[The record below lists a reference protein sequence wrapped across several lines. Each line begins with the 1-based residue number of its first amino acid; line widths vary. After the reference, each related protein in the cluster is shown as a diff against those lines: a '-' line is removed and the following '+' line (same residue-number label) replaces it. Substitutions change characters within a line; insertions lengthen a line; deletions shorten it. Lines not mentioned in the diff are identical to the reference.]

1 MTTNSIRP
9 PHDLFEPCG
18 VTEPYVSRMANR
30 LHRTLDSLF
39 GRLAL
44 LVIVVLLLSHFA
56 GYALFRLEGDQ
67 MQARYAVEE
76 AVFLVDA
83 VRQHIASTPNLPLPS
98 RVRVVE
104 LTSATVPPLPT
115 HTDTPFSRFLDAVRE
130 RMPPGTEVR
139 VGKLGKAPPT
149 LWVHQSGDRDWIV
162 VPLQPLGGPRPLENT
177 VLWLTLIFV
186 SAVMAGLF
194 AAWQLQQPL
203 RSLASAVT
211 RFGRGQPVPPVT
223 ERGPRELRQLTHG
236 FNQMVQEV
244 ARTENDRAVMLAG
257 VAHDLKTPLARLR
270 LRAEMMDEVKVRD
283 GVVRDVDSMTHI
295 VEQFL
300 VFAHDG
306 ADRSEAVEV
315 DAQCERVVRSY
326 RAVGE
331 GAARVLIDLK
341 AGPGFL
347 LPAATLDRILS
358 NLLDNAHAYGAPP
371 VMVATTRTSMGYTLS
386 VQDNGGGIAAQDLIN
401 ASRPFVR
408 LDPAR
413 GGSGH
418 SGLGLT
424 IVERLVRRAGGE
436 WELGNH
442 DGRGLRILMSIPLAS
457 IPAPIL
463 LAPLVPEALG

>member
-1 MTTNSIRP
+1 
-9 PHDLFEPCG
+9 
-18 VTEPYVSRMANR
+18 MANNMR
-30 LHRTLDSLF
+30 RPIDSLF

-44 LVIVVLLLSHFA
+44 LVVVVLLLSHFA
-56 GYALFRLEGDQ
+56 GYALFRLERSQ
-67 MQARYAVEE
+67 FQNRYAVEE
-76 AVFLVDA
+76 ASFLVDA
-83 VRQHIASTPNLPLPS
+83 VRQHVAHTPDQPLPS
-98 RVRVVE
+98 RVRLVDPAS
-104 LTSATVPPLPT
+104 SAVPAVQEDSNSPLG
-115 HTDTPFSRFLDAVRE
+115 HFLDDVRD
-130 RMPPGTEVR
+130 RMPPGTLVR
-139 VGKLGKAPPT
+139 LGEPGKPPT
-149 LWVHQSGDRDWIV
+149 LWVRQPSDRDWIV
-162 VPLQPLGGPRPLENT
+162 VPVQPLRPPRSVDRM
-177 VLWLTLIFV
+177 VLWLTIIFTF
-186 SAVMAGLF
+186 AVMAALF

-203 RSLASAVT
+203 RSLASAVA
-211 RFGRGQPVPPVT
+211 RFGRGQPVPPVP

-270 LRAEMMDEVKVRD
+270 LRAEMMDEAKVRD

-315 DAQCERVVRSY
+315 DVQCERVVRSY
-326 RAVGE
+326 RAV
-331 GAARVLIDLK
+331 AANAATVLTDLK

-358 NLLDNAHAYGAPP
+358 NLLDNAHAYGQPP
-371 VMVATTRTSMGYTLS
+371 VVVATARTSSGYTLA
-386 VQDNGGGIAAQDLIN
+386 VQDNGAGIAAQDLIN

-413 GGSGH
+413 GGNGH
-418 SGLGLT
+418 SGLGLA

-436 WELGNH
+436 WEIGNH
-442 DGRGLRILMSIPLAS
+442 GGRGLRVLMTFPFEA
-457 IPAPIL
+457 
-463 LAPLVPEALG
+463 VPRMAAVSESAW

>member
-1 MTTNSIRP
+1 MRRP
-9 PHDLFEPCG
+9 I
-18 VTEPYVSRMANR
+18 
-30 LHRTLDSLF
+30 DSLF

-44 LVIVVLLLSHFA
+44 LVVVVLLLSHFA
-56 GYALFRLEGDQ
+56 GYALFRLERSQ
-67 MQARYAVEE
+67 FQNRYAVEE
-76 AVFLVDA
+76 ATFLVDA
-83 VRQHIASTPNLPLPS
+83 VRQHVAHTPDQPLPS
-98 RVRVVE
+98 RVRLVDPAS
-104 LTSATVPPLPT
+104 SAVPAVQQDDGSPLN
-115 HTDTPFSRFLDAVRE
+115 HFLDDVRD
-130 RMPPGTEVR
+130 RMPAGTQVRLGEPG
-139 VGKLGKAPPT
+139 KPPT
-149 LWVHQSGDRDWIV
+149 LWVRQASDRDWIV
-162 VPLQPLGGPRPLENT
+162 VPVQPLRPPRSVDRM
-177 VLWLTLIFV
+177 VLWLTIIFTF
-186 SAVMAGLF
+186 AVMAALF

-203 RSLASAVT
+203 RSLASAVA
-211 RFGRGQPVPPVT
+211 RFGRGQPVPPVP

-270 LRAEMMDEVKVRD
+270 LRAEMMDEAKVRD

-326 RAVGE
+326 RAVANS
-331 GAARVLIDLK
+331 AASVLTDLK

-358 NLLDNAHAYGAPP
+358 NLLDNAHAYGQPP
-371 VMVATTRTSMGYTLS
+371 VIVSTARTSSGYTLA
-386 VQDNGGGIAAQDLIN
+386 VQDNGQGIAAQDLMN

-413 GGSGH
+413 GGNGH
-418 SGLGLT
+418 SGLGLA

-436 WELGNH
+436 WEIGNH
-442 DGRGLRILMSIPLAS
+442 GGRGLRVLMTFPFEA
-457 IPAPIL
+457 
-463 LAPLVPEALG
+463 VPRMATVSESAW

>member
-1 MTTNSIRP
+1 MRRP
-9 PHDLFEPCG
+9 I
-18 VTEPYVSRMANR
+18 
-30 LHRTLDSLF
+30 DSLF

-44 LVIVVLLLSHFA
+44 LVVVVLLLSHFA
-56 GYALFRLEGDQ
+56 GYALFRLERSQ
-67 MQARYAVEE
+67 FQNRYAVEE
-76 AVFLVDA
+76 ATFLVDA
-83 VRQHIASTPNLPLPS
+83 VRQHVAHTPDQPLPS
-98 RVRVVE
+98 RVRLVDPAS
-104 LTSATVPPLPT
+104 SAVPAVQQDDGSPLN
-115 HTDTPFSRFLDAVRE
+115 HFLDDVRD
-130 RMPPGTEVR
+130 RMPPGTQVR
-139 VGKLGKAPPT
+139 LGEPGKPPT
-149 LWVHQSGDRDWIV
+149 LWVRQASDRDWIV
-162 VPLQPLGGPRPLENT
+162 VPVQPLRPPRSVDRM
-177 VLWLTLIFV
+177 VLWLTIIFTF
-186 SAVMAGLF
+186 AVMAALF

-203 RSLASAVT
+203 RSLASAVA
-211 RFGRGQPVPPVT
+211 RFGRGQPVPPVP

-270 LRAEMMDEVKVRD
+270 LRAEMMDEAKVRD

-326 RAVGE
+326 RAVANS
-331 GAARVLIDLK
+331 AASVLTDLK

-358 NLLDNAHAYGAPP
+358 NLLDNAHAYGQPP
-371 VMVATTRTSMGYTLS
+371 VIVSTARTSSGYTLA
-386 VQDNGGGIAAQDLIN
+386 VQDNGQGIAAQDLMN

-413 GGSGH
+413 GGNGH
-418 SGLGLT
+418 SGLGLA

-436 WELGNH
+436 WEIGNH
-442 DGRGLRILMSIPLAS
+442 DGRGLRVLMTFPFEA
-457 IPAPIL
+457 
-463 LAPLVPEALG
+463 VPRMATVSESAW

>member
-1 MTTNSIRP
+1 
-9 PHDLFEPCG
+9 
-18 VTEPYVSRMANR
+18 MANSMR
-30 LHRTLDSLF
+30 RPIDSLF

-44 LVIVVLLLSHFA
+44 LVVVVLLLSHFA
-56 GYALFRLEGDQ
+56 GYLLFRLERSQ
-67 MQARYAVEE
+67 FQNRYAVEE
-76 AVFLVDA
+76 ATFLVDA
-83 VRQHIASTPNLPLPS
+83 VRQHVAHSPDQPLPS
-98 RVRVVE
+98 RVRLVDP
-104 LTSATVPPLPT
+104 SSKDVPPVSAIEENSPLG
-115 HTDTPFSRFLDAVRE
+115 HFLDDLHDRFPAGTLVRLGDPGK
-130 RMPPGTEVR
+130 PPV
-139 VGKLGKAPPT
+139 
-149 LWVHQSGDRDWIV
+149 LWVRGPTDSSWIV
-162 VPLQPLGGPRPLENT
+162 VPVQPLRPPRSVDRM
-177 VLWLTLIFV
+177 VLWLTIIF
-186 SAVMAGLF
+186 SFAVMAALF

-203 RSLASAVT
+203 RSLANAVA
-211 RFGRGQPVPPVT
+211 RFGRGQPVPPVP

-270 LRAEMMDEVKVRD
+270 LRAEMMDEAKVRD

-306 ADRSEAVEV
+306 ADRSETVEV

-326 RAVGE
+326 RAVAA
-331 GAARVLIDLK
+331 GAASVLTDLK
-341 AGPGFL
+341 AGPDFL

-371 VMVATTRTSMGYTLS
+371 VLVATTRTPAGYTLS
-386 VQDNGGGIAAQDLIN
+386 VQDNGAGIAAQDLIN

-413 GGSGH
+413 GGNGH
-418 SGLGLT
+418 SGLGLA

-436 WELGNH
+436 WQIGNH
-442 DGRGLRILMSIPLAS
+442 GERGLRVLMTFPLQTVPRVAS
-457 IPAPIL
+457 TSKNAW
-463 LAPLVPEALG
+463 

>member
-1 MTTNSIRP
+1 MRRP
-9 PHDLFEPCG
+9 I
-18 VTEPYVSRMANR
+18 
-30 LHRTLDSLF
+30 DSLF

-44 LVIVVLLLSHFA
+44 LVVGVLLLSHFA
-56 GYALFRLEGDQ
+56 GYALFRLERSQ
-67 MQARYAVEE
+67 FQNRYAVEE
-76 AVFLVDA
+76 ATFLVDA
-83 VRQHIASTPNLPLPS
+83 VRQHVAHTPDQPLPS
-98 RVRVVE
+98 RVRLVDPAS
-104 LTSATVPPLPT
+104 SAVPAVQQDDGSPLN
-115 HTDTPFSRFLDAVRE
+115 HFLDDVRD
-130 RMPPGTEVR
+130 RMPPGTQVR
-139 VGKLGKAPPT
+139 LGEPGKPPT
-149 LWVHQSGDRDWIV
+149 LWVRQASDRDWIV
-162 VPLQPLGGPRPLENT
+162 VPVQPLRPPRSVDRM
-177 VLWLTLIFV
+177 VLWLTIIFTF
-186 SAVMAGLF
+186 AVMAALF

-203 RSLASAVT
+203 RSLASAVA
-211 RFGRGQPVPPVT
+211 RFGRGQPVPPVP

-270 LRAEMMDEVKVRD
+270 LRAEMMDEAKVRD

-326 RAVGE
+326 RAVANS
-331 GAARVLIDLK
+331 AASVLTDLK

-358 NLLDNAHAYGAPP
+358 NLLDNAHAYGQPP
-371 VMVATTRTSMGYTLS
+371 VIVSTARTSSGYTLA
-386 VQDNGGGIAAQDLIN
+386 VQDNGQGIAAQDLMN

-413 GGSGH
+413 GGNGH
-418 SGLGLT
+418 SGLGLA

-436 WELGNH
+436 WEIGNH
-442 DGRGLRILMSIPLAS
+442 GGRGLRVLMTFPFEA
-457 IPAPIL
+457 
-463 LAPLVPEALG
+463 VPRMATVSESAW